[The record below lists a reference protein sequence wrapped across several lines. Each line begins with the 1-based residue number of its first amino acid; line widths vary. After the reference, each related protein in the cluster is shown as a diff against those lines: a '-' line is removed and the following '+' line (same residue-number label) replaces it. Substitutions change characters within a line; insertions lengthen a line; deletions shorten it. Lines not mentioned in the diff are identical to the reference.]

1 MDRQIRL
8 DKYISESS
16 GESRSK
22 ARQWLRSK
30 KVKVNGITVTDSG
43 YKISPRE
50 DEVRLEGVLLEHS
63 SFHYL
68 MLNKPSGVIS
78 ARTSDREETVLD
90 LVLRQDFDENAYS
103 PTIYSHVSPVG
114 RLDKDTEGLL
124 LMTDDGNL
132 AHTLLSPRKHV
143 DKCYFALLDG
153 PVGEEEARRFEEGLD
168 IGDEKKT
175 LPAMIRPATEEE
187 TGRHLPE
194 KLSGYSVC
202 ITIKEGRYHQV
213 KRMALA
219 VGRKVI
225 YLKRISMG
233 SLVLDPLLKPG
244 ECRKLTPEELQRLKE
259 NNS

>member
-8 DKYISESS
+8 DKYICESS
-16 GESRSK
+16 GESRSR
-22 ARQWLRSK
+22 ARQWLKSK
-30 KVKVNGITVTDSG
+30 KVKVNGITVTDPG
-43 YKISPRE
+43 YKVSPRE
-50 DEVRLEGVLLEHS
+50 EEVSLDGVLLNHS
-63 SFHYL
+63 SCHYL
-68 MLNKPSGVIS
+68 MLYKPSGVIS
-78 ARTSDREETVLD
+78 ARSSNQEETVLD
-90 LVLRQDFDENAYS
+90 LVLRQDFDDNAYS
-103 PTIYSHVSPVG
+103 PAVYRNVSPVG

-132 AHTLLSPRKHV
+132 AHELLSPRKHV

-153 PVGEEEARRFEEGLD
+153 PVGEEEARRFGEGLD
-168 IGDEKKT
+168 IGDEKRT
-175 LPAMIRPATEEE
+175 MPALLRPATEEE
-187 TGRHLPE
+187 LGTHLPE
-194 KLSGYSVC
+194 NLSGYGVC
-202 ITIKEGRYHQV
+202 ITVKEGRYHQV

-233 SLVLDPLLKPG
+233 SLVLDPMLKPG